1 MIVKPTIYGG
11 NTSSTILLF
20 HNSNNIFSGDNPTP
34 PKGTRVSLILS
45 DKDEDKEWGAW
56 ILKNDKKKLSV
67 RINTP
72 PTCYVGIW
80 KFQVET
86 IQKSD
91 QKKIV
96 FEYTHD
102 QDIYILF
109 NPWCKGLSS

>member
-1 MIVKPTIYGG
+1 
-11 NTSSTILLF
+11 
-20 HNSNNIFSGDNPTP
+20 
-34 PKGTRVSLILS
+34 VSLILS

-86 IQKSD
+86 IQKR
-91 QKKIV
+91 V
-96 FEYTHD
+96 PFGGV
-102 QDIYILF
+102 
-109 NPWCKGLSS
+109 GLSPEKILLELWNNSIVLEVLPP

>member
-1 MIVKPTIYGG
+1 MFFP
-11 NTSSTILLF
+11 
-20 HNSNNIFSGDNPTP
+20 FS
-34 PKGTRVSLILS
+34 
-45 DKDEDKEWGAW
+45 KEWGAW

-109 NPWCKGLSS
+109 NPKTLYWTQAALE